1 MDHSVTILE
10 VLRQHPRVSRAE
22 LAESTGLSSATVSR
36 AIAKLRRGGLVQE
49 HIAQTSGTG
58 RPPRV
63 VELRSGAANVLGID
77 AGGTRVRAV
86 LTDLEG
92 NIRADATGLVRSPA
106 DWKAVIASIARVAE
120 EARSAVGGGR
130 VLAAAAGISGIV
142 DQAAGRVLLSPDLPG
157 LERIPVAERLERA
170 LGVPVGIDN
179 DDLLAAIGEAAVG
192 AARGRSDVVFLS
204 LGYGL
209 GAGLVVGG
217 RPVRGT
223 RGAAGAI
230 AYLVPGK
237 LEDRASGRVIPKLYL
252 ERLRGRR
259 PPGRLDAKRVFRLA
273 AEGDRAA
280 AAVVRDVVG
289 ALGELVVNVAALL
302 DPEVIVV
309 GGGLVRDGGTVVDA
323 LRGRLRDSVPYPPH
337 LVPSALGEDVVARG
351 AAILALTLAKQ
362 RLATAGGPSTIQP
375 EPSRIGAL
383 QIV

>member
-1 MDHSVTILE
+1 LDHSITILE
-10 VLRQHPRVSRAE
+10 ALRQRPGASRGE
-22 LAESTGLSSATVSR
+22 LAESTGLSPATVSR
-36 AIAKLRRGGLVQE
+36 AIAKLRRSGLVE
-49 HIAQTSGTG
+49 ERVAGPSRTG

-63 VELRSGAANVLGID
+63 VELRPGAANVLGID

-92 NIRADATGLVRSPA
+92 NVRADATGLVRSPR
-106 DWKAVIASIARVAE
+106 DWKAVVASIARVAE
-120 EARSAVGGGR
+120 EARSAAGGAR

-157 LERIPVAERLERA
+157 LERVPVAARLERA

-179 DDLLAAIGEAAVG
+179 DDLLAAVGEAAVG

-209 GAGLVVGG
+209 GAGLVLGG
-217 RPVRGT
+217 RPVRGA

-230 AYLVPGK
+230 AYLIPGK
-237 LEDRASGRVIPKLYL
+237 LEDRASGRVIPKRYL
-252 ERLRGRR
+252 ERTHGKR
-259 PPGRLDAKRVFRLA
+259 PAGRLDAERVFRLA
-273 AEGDRAA
+273 SEGDRAA
-280 AAVVRDVVG
+280 AAVVRETID

-309 GGGLVRDGGTVVDA
+309 GGGLVRDGGTILDA
-323 LRGRLRDSVPYPPH
+323 LERRLRDSVPYPPQ

-351 AAILALTLAKQ
+351 AAILALTLAKR
-362 RLATAGGPSTIQP
+362 RLATAGRTPTAQP
-375 EPSRIGAL
+375 EPSRIGTL
-383 QIV
+383 EIV

>member
-10 VLRQHPRVSRAE
+10 VLRQRPRASRTE
-22 LAESTGLSSATVSR
+22 LAELTGLSPATVSR
-36 AIAKLRRGGLVQE
+36 AVAKLRRDGLVEE
-49 HIAQTSGTG
+49 HVAETSGTG

-92 NIRADATGLVRSPA
+92 NVRASATGIVRSPA
-106 DWKAVIASIARVAE
+106 DGTAVLATIARVAGK
-120 EARSAVGGGR
+120 AVAGGGR

-142 DQAAGRVLLSPDLPG
+142 DQAGGRVLLSPDLPG

-170 LGVPVGIDN
+170 LKVPVGVDN
-179 DDLLAAIGEAAVG
+179 DDLLAAVGEAAVG

-217 RPVRGT
+217 RPVRGA

-230 AYLVPGK
+230 AYLTPGK
-237 LEDRASGRVIPKLYL
+237 LEDRASGRVIPKRYL
-252 ERLRGRR
+252 ERTHGTR
-259 PPGRLDAKRVFRLA
+259 PAGRLDAERVFRLA

-280 AAVVRDVVG
+280 AAVVRDVVD

-302 DPEVIVV
+302 DPEIIVV
-309 GGGLVRDGGTVVDA
+309 GGGLVRDGATTVDA
-323 LRGRLRDSVPYPPH
+323 LRDRVRNSVPYPPH
-337 LVPSALGEDVVARG
+337 LVLSALGEDAVARG

-362 RLATAGGPSTIQP
+362 RLAATGGSSAIQP
-375 EPSRIGAL
+375 EPSRIGVL
-383 QIV
+383 QLV